1 MKYKQLDSIIKTF
14 SRPGSVPGLER
25 VRKLCDLLY
34 NPENKCKTIHVA
46 GTNGKGSVCA
56 HLESVYKTAGVKTGL
71 YTSPH
76 LVRVN
81 ERFRIDGKEIED
93 NELFRLVE
101 TISKVS
107 KQNNIKPTEF
117 EILTAVAFLWFSE
130 NNCDIVI
137 LETGLGGRFDATNVV
152 TSPLCSVIT
161 SISVDH
167 TDFLGNT
174 VEQIA
179 FEKAGII
186 KDGSPVVIGD
196 FSKVKET
203 LVAYA
208 NQKGSKT
215 FLVDKTAIAEIF
227 HNDMLQKFEYDKKE
241 YEITLLGKHQIQN
254 AVIAIET
261 VETVNK
267 KDKDLFVSND
277 KLKQGLK
284 QTVWNARFQAFC
296 DNYKPI
302 IIDGAHNVAGA
313 KSLAQAIRRHY
324 SGKEFTVI
332 AGVLGDKQWH
342 TMFDIFCEISNDFV
356 LVTPN
361 NPRALPKEEIYN
373 YIESKPKIK
382 AIVEHSLKSAERLA
396 LSHKTDGVIICG
408 SLYLAGEYLEM
419 KSLK

>member
-14 SRPGSVPGLER
+14 SRPGSIPGLER
-25 VRKLCDLLY
+25 IKELCDLLE
-34 NPENKCKTIHVA
+34 NPENNCKTIHVA

-56 HLESVYKTAGVKTGL
+56 HLESVYKISGFKTGL

-93 NELFRLVE
+93 SELFRLVE
-101 TISKVS
+101 TISIVS
-107 KQNNIKPTEF
+107 KLNNLKPTEF

-152 TSPLCSVIT
+152 KSPLCSVIT

-186 KDGSPVVIGD
+186 KGGCPVVVGE
-196 FSKVKET
+196 FSKTKEI
-203 LVAYA
+203 LVSFAS
-208 NQKGSKT
+208 QKGAET
-215 FLVDKTAIAEIF
+215 FLVGKTAIREIS
-227 HNDMLQKFEYDKKE
+227 HNNMIQEFEYDKKI
-241 YEITLLGKHQIQN
+241 YAITLLGAHQIQN
-254 AVIAIET
+254 AAIAIET
-261 VETVNK
+261 VETINS
-267 KDKDLFVSND
+267 KDKALFVSYD
-277 KLKQGLK
+277 KLKRGLR
-284 QTVWNARFQAFC
+284 QTVWNARFQVFF
-296 DNYKPI
+296 DSDKPI
-302 IIDGAHNVAGA
+302 IVDGAHNVAGA
-313 KSLAQAIRRHY
+313 KSLSQSVLRHFNGR
-324 SGKEFTVI
+324 SFTVI
-332 AGVLGDKQWH
+332 AGVLCDKEWRK
-342 TMFDIFCEISNDFV
+342 MFDVFCEISNDFV

-373 YIESKPKIK
+373 YIKCKHK
-382 AIVEHSLKSAERLA
+382 ATAIVETSLKTAEALA

-419 KSLK
+419 KS